1 MHVAATLE
9 DAALAAVALARGRTP
24 RAVELTPPAAEIES
38 LVARRWRRSRRASAS
53 CAACTRAARWRGR
66 RWPCCAR
73 ACPGSPP
80 AVRGDGPG
88 HRVVD
93 LGDDAFTLGRPHPM
107 IDGAVRREWI
117 EREAADPAT
126 AVVLLDVVLG
136 YGAHPDPAGELV
148 PALEAARRQATA
160 AGRGL
165 VVIASVTGTEQDPQV
180 RSRQVATLRRAGVCV
195 MDSNAQAARLAA
207 LVAARVSVGRP

>member
-1 MHVAATLE
+1 
-9 DAALAAVALARGRTP
+9 
-24 RAVELTPPAAEIES
+24 
-38 LVARRWRRSRRASAS
+38 
-53 CAACTRAARWRGR
+53 
-66 RWPCCAR
+66 
-73 ACPGSPP
+73 
-80 AVRGDGPG
+80 
-88 HRVVD
+88 
-93 LGDDAFTLGRPHPM
+93 M

-136 YGAHPDPAGELV
+136 YGAHPDPAAELV
-148 PALEAARRQATA
+148 PALEAARRQVTA

-180 RSRQVATLRRAGVCV
+180 RSRQVATLRRASVYV